1 MNATAETATLQLD
14 EIPPERLRLVVA
26 ASTAGTT
33 FEWYDFFLGVPLAGI
48 IAKLFFAGLGD
59 TAGYLFA
66 LLSFGAGFAFRP
78 LGALVFGRMGDRL
91 GRKATFLITTSLMGG
106 ATFAIGF
113 LPTVATAG
121 LWAPA
126 LFVGLRI
133 LQGLALGGEWGG
145 AAIYIAEHSPH
156 GRRGE
161 LTSWLGPAASIGLA
175 SAMLV
180 TLGVRLATGEE
191 AFADWGWRI
200 PFLLSGFLFALSLW
214 IRLRLH
220 ESPVFAALRDQ
231 GNRSTAPIGE
241 SFGRWANLRVAIVA
255 LFGIMIAQGAIWFT
269 AFFYTQSFM
278 ERMLKVPPQEADAL
292 LFAALVIS
300 IPLYLFFGWLSD
312 RVGRKPVMLSGILL
326 AACGI
331 FPIFDGLR
339 TAVNPALAEA
349 VVAAPVTLRADARG
363 CTTRFNLVKAAE
375 ATTTCDRTREALA
388 TRGVPYD
395 FVATAGAADVTLM
408 IGRNAVVLAGNLDP
422 VVLKTTLGQS
432 LAMAGYPESAD
443 ASRIDYWR
451 ALGLLLLL
459 VVAATALYGP
469 QAACLVELF
478 PAHIRYTALSL
489 PYHIGTGWVG
499 GFLPAT
505 AFALT
510 LSSGDPLFGLWYP
523 VLFASLAGAVMLLF
537 VPETRHRAIH
547 D

>member
-1 MNATAETATLQLD
+1 MSKTAGSAAETID

-91 GRKATFLITTSLMGG
+91 GRKATFLITTTLMGG

-113 LPTVATAG
+113 LPTVASVG

-180 TLGVRLATGEE
+180 TLAVRLATGEE

-200 PFLLSGFLFALSLW
+200 PFLLSGLLFALSLW
-214 IRLRLH
+214 IRLRLE
-220 ESPVFAALRDQ
+220 ESPVFAALRDE

-241 SFGRWANLRVAIVA
+241 SFGRWPNLRVALVA
-255 LFGIMIAQGAIWFT
+255 LFGIMIGQGAIWFT
-269 AFFYTQSFM
+269 AFFYTQSFL
-278 ERMLKVPPQEADAL
+278 ERMLKVPPREADTLLLTAL
-292 LFAALVIS
+292 LVS

-312 RVGRKPVMLSGILL
+312 RVGRKPVMLSGIVL
-326 AACGI
+326 AAVGI
-331 FPIFDGLR
+331 FPVFDALR
-339 TAVNPALAEA
+339 TAANPALAEA
-349 VVAAPVTLRADARG
+349 IAAAPVSLQADAAG
-363 CTTRFNLVKAAE
+363 CTTRFNLVKASE
-375 ATTTCDRTREALA
+375 ATTACDRAREALA
-388 TRGVPYD
+388 ARGVPYTLA
-395 FVATAGAADVTLM
+395 ATPGAPDVTLR
-408 IGRNAVVLAGNLDP
+408 IGDRAVVLAGDLVPGEMKDTVGHALN
-422 VVLKTTLGQS
+422 
-432 LAMAGYPESAD
+432 AAGYPESAD
-443 ASRIDYWR
+443 PAQIDFWR
-451 ALGLLLLL
+451 ALGLLLVL

-478 PAHIRYTALSL
+478 PANIRYTALSL

-523 VLFASLAGAVMLLF
+523 VVFASLAGTVMLLF
-537 VPETRHRAIH
+537 VPETRHRPIH
-547 D
+547 A

>member
-1 MNATAETATLQLD
+1 MSDTAASQEVTID

-91 GRKATFLITTSLMGG
+91 GRKATFLITTTLMGG
-106 ATFAIGF
+106 ATFAIGL
-113 LPTVATAG
+113 LPTVDTMG

-126 LFVGLRI
+126 LFVLLRI

-180 TLGVRLATGEE
+180 TLAVRLATGEE
-191 AFADWGWRI
+191 AFADWGWRV
-200 PFLLSGFLFALSLW
+200 PFLLSGGLFVLSLW
-214 IRLRLH
+214 IRLRLE
-220 ESPVFAALRDQ
+220 ESPVFAALRDA
-231 GNRSTAPIGE
+231 GNRSSAPIGE
-241 SFGRWANLRVAIVA
+241 SFGRWPNLRVALVA

-269 AFFYTQSFM
+269 AFFYTQSFL
-278 ERMLKVPPQEADAL
+278 ERILKVPPREADAL
-292 LFAALVIS
+292 LLTALLVS

-312 RVGRKPVMLSGILL
+312 RIGRKPVMLSGIVL
-326 AACGI
+326 AAVGI
-331 FPIFDGLR
+331 FPTFDALR
-339 TAVNPALAEA
+339 TAANPALAEA
-349 VVAAPVTLRADARG
+349 IRSAPVSLQADAAG
-363 CTTRFNLVKAAE
+363 CTTRFNLVKASE
-375 ATTTCDRTREALA
+375 ATTACDRAREALA
-388 TRGVPYD
+388 TRGVPYALAS
-395 FVATAGAADVTLM
+395 VPGATDVTLL
-408 IGRNAVVLAGNLDP
+408 IGTHAVVLADHLAPAELKATVGNA
-422 VVLKTTLGQS
+422 LGV
-432 LAMAGYPESAD
+432 AGYPEAAD
-443 ASRIDYWR
+443 PARIDFWR
-451 ALGLLLLL
+451 ALGLLLVL

-478 PAHIRYTALSL
+478 PANIRYTALSL

-510 LSSGDPLFGLWYP
+510 LSSGDPLYGLWYP
-523 VLFASLAGAVMLLF
+523 VVFASLAGTVMLLF
-537 VPETRHRAIH
+537 VPETRHRRIH
-547 D
+547 A